1 MEDKISRAN
10 VIDISKLSGP
20 QITFGALVTL
30 SDEDTK
36 EKVTYQIVGEDEAN
50 IKSGKLSVSAPLAR
64 SLMGK
69 ETGEIFE
76 FLMPRGNKTYEIID
90 VSYP

>member
-1 MEDKISRAN
+1 M
-10 VIDISKLSGP
+10 
-20 QITFGALVTL
+20 TL

-64 SLMGK
+64 SLMEK
-69 ETGEIFE
+69 KQER
-76 FLMPRGNKTYEIID
+76 FL
-90 VSYP
+90 SL